1 MGQGGSRQS
10 GCSLAAG
17 IAFSRRVFLS
27 FVGFASLFATRVARS
42 AAVEAVERPPDS
54 SLVVV
59 RGWVLRRDDLD
70 QIHNR

>member
-1 MGQGGSRQS
+1 
-10 GCSLAAG
+10 
-17 IAFSRRVFLS
+17 
-27 FVGFASLFATRVARS
+27 
-42 AAVEAVERPPDS
+42 VEAVERPPDS